1 MRGKLLLEWPR
12 FLKDFLDILCISVGA
27 IQGNK
32 KFPSKNVLCYSIVQL
47 TSNLEILV
55 AYHTTVWINVPCYTM
70 VLAKTQFYVLVTE
83 FRFLV
88 SWFFFLAS
96 SSSSSSSIISF
107 LYSIDLRL
115 FYICV
120 SSSRPSFDYLH
131 FGHWTSIFFH
141 FSPFHLFL
149 LYFTIFINVVV
160 QNIIYIKLSSISIY
174 LPAMSLN
181 KCINTLIKDLL
192 RNNLVLENI
201 IENRSILVRLQILV
215 WEPMVLTGFFIF

>member
-88 SWFFFLAS
+88 SWFFFSL
-96 SSSSSSSIISF
+96 
-107 LYSIDLRL
+107 LRL
-115 FYICV
+115 LLLLLLFH
-120 SSSRPSFDYLH
+120 SFTQLIFDS
-131 FGHWTSIFFH
+131 FTSA
-141 FSPFHLFL
+141 FL
-149 LYFTIFINVVV
+149 LPGHLL
-160 QNIIYIKLSSISIY
+160 IICTLVTE
-174 LPAMSLN
+174 LPFS
-181 KCINTLIKDLL
+181 
-192 RNNLVLENI
+192 
-201 IENRSILVRLQILV
+201 SILVLFTYSSYISPYSSML
-215 WEPMVLTGFFIF
+215 LCKT